1 MISISPATSSEIAT
15 VLTFVEKL
23 LIELSD
29 EGDEFSGLD
38 RGKTLRDIA
47 ANADR
52 FNPFLAKNE
61 RGEVVGVMTVVETFA
76 IYAGGNYGVIDEL
89 YVAPEYRSQGV
100 GEAFIEAVKA
110 LGKAKNWVR
119 VDVTAPPEEKWRRT
133 VAFYERQ
140 GFVFTGPKLRWKIE
154 E

>member
-89 YVAPEYRSQGV
+89 YVAPEYRSNTTELPATQRSSTYCSLPAIGMTSS
-100 GEAFIEAVKA
+100 AS
-110 LGKAKNWVR
+110 
-119 VDVTAPPEEKWRRT
+119 P
-133 VAFYERQ
+133 
-140 GFVFTGPKLRWKIE
+140 
-154 E
+154 